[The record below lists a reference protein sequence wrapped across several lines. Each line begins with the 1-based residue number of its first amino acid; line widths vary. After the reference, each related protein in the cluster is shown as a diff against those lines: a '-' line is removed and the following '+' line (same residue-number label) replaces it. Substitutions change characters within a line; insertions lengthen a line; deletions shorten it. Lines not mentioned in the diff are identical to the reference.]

1 MRLASHHPV
10 HHFQENS
17 GVNTQDLLV
26 VDNLSIYY
34 GCCGVIENLS
44 FSVKKG
50 SIVSVVGGNGSGK
63 STFLKTLAGMHAHFC
78 GAFSWNVTCTSGRA
92 IGYLPQH
99 ADVHRYLP
107 IHVQDVVYM
116 GAQVRKADRS
126 VVEQALLAV
135 GLEDKA
141 KTEICTLSGGQFQRM
156 LFARLLAMDP
166 DIFLLDE
173 PFTSID
179 EASQNILIQQLFTQS
194 KQGKTFFLAHHQ
206 GAIVTPYCTHT
217 LHLFH
222 GRHCW
227 VNS

>member
-1 MRLASHHPV
+1 MRLTSHQTLAPHQMHSISFP
-10 HHFQENS
+10 
-17 GVNTQDLLV
+17 QDLLV
-26 VDNLSIYY
+26 VKDLSIYY
-34 GCCGVIENLS
+34 GCCGVIDNLS

-78 GAFSWNVTCTSGRA
+78 GGFSWNTTCTSGRS

-107 IHVQDVVYM
+107 IQVQDVVAM
-116 GAQVRKADRS
+116 GARARNAGGT
-126 VVEQALLAV
+126 VVEAALLAV
-135 GLEDKA
+135 GLQADA
-141 KTEICTLSGGQFQRM
+141 KKEICTLSGGQFQRM

-206 GAIVTPYCTHT
+206 GAVVTPYCTHT
-217 LHLFH
+217 LQLFH
-222 GRHCW
+222 GKHCW
-227 VNS
+227 VDS

>member
-1 MRLASHHPV
+1 MRLTSHHV
-10 HHFQENS
+10 LDKHMLSSGNS
-17 GVNTQDLLV
+17 TQDLLV
-26 VDNLSIYY
+26 VNDLSIYY

-44 FSVKKG
+44 FSVQKG

-78 GAFSWNVTCTSGRA
+78 GGFSWNVTCTSGRA
-92 IGYLPQH
+92 IGYLPQQ

-107 IHVQDVVYM
+107 IQVQDVVSM
-116 GAQVRKADRS
+116 GARARKANFS
-126 VVEQALLAV
+126 VVEAALLAV
-135 GLEDKA
+135 GLKDVA
-141 KTEICTLSGGQFQRM
+141 KKEICTLSGGQFQRM

-179 EASQNILIQQLFTQS
+179 EASQNILIQQLFTQA

-206 GAIVTPYCTHT
+206 GAVVTPYCTHT
-217 LHLFH
+217 LQLFH
-222 GRHCW
+222 GTHCW
-227 VNS
+227 VDS